1 MSAARASLHRGSD
14 GGAGSAR
21 LAELGSSGP
30 RRRSRGPLRGV
41 AAAPGVRLGSAR
53 VLTAVVGA
61 EVERRVPR
69 SRVASEVRRLRA
81 AVSRATTELR
91 AAAQGAATSVAEG
104 AARELGSAEASI
116 LGAYLMLMEDE
127 GLLTQIEAF
136 IREERA
142 CAAWATRAVTR
153 SLAARL
159 AEQPNSYLA
168 ERAHDLEFIGRE
180 IAASLAASAPPA
192 RARQRPGLSRE
203 ADYSGAA
210 VPQGASEDGPGL
222 GPPSVA
228 GLLVVAED
236 ISPTELVRWASA
248 PPLGLITALGG
259 SDSHTAIL
267 ARAMGLPA
275 VVGVGSALM
284 AVREGEPLLIDG
296 ERGEVWR
303 SPSQARVTRALSRAL
318 VVAPGEEPLGGD
330 ITACGV
336 ALELQVN
343 LEGLSGMAAA
353 LEQGAAGVGLYRS
366 ELMCLGWTRLPSE
379 EEQYQLYRALVE
391 GAAPR
396 TVTLRTFD
404 FGADKP
410 YPGAARR
417 LKPQNPALSLRGVRF
432 ALATPELLQ
441 VQLRAM
447 SRAAAHG
454 NARVLIPMVSQID
467 EFEQVRALWREAQA
481 RGGGEAPLG
490 VMIEVPSAAV
500 LAEAWC
506 ERADFL
512 CLGTN
517 DLAQYTLAADR
528 TDPEVAARA
537 TALDPAVL
545 RLIRQVI
552 QAAAA
557 AERPL
562 SVCGALVSEPLG
574 AALLVGLGVRALSVE
589 PRRLPQVRAA
599 LRRLRLGMMEEAAA
613 AALRQVDAASV
624 KRELEARLGAVL
636 RGPRGGSRR

>member
-1 MSAARASLHRGSD
+1 M
-14 GGAGSAR
+14 
-21 LAELGSSGP
+21 
-30 RRRSRGPLRGV
+30 RGV
-41 AAAPGVRLGSAR
+41 AASPGVRLGVAR
-53 VLTAVVGA
+53 VLTAEVGG

-69 SRVASEVRRLRA
+69 SRVAAEVRRLRA
-81 AVSRATTELR
+81 AVSRATAELR
-91 AAAQGAATSVAEG
+91 AAAQGAAEGAVQGAAEG

-116 LGAYLMLMEDE
+116 LEAYLMLMEDE
-127 GLLTQIEAF
+127 GLLMQIEAF
-136 IREERA
+136 IREQRA
-142 CAAWATRAVTR
+142 TAAWATRAVTR
-153 SLAARL
+153 ALAARL

-180 IAASLAASAPPA
+180 IVAALAVDVPVRQGQELT
-192 RARQRPGLSRE
+192 RAAE
-203 ADYSGAA
+203 
-210 VPQGASEDGPGL
+210 QGAPEPRGAL
-222 GPPSVA
+222 GALEPVSVA
-228 GLLVVAED
+228 GRLVVAED

-284 AVREGEPLLIDG
+284 AVREGESLLIDG

-303 SPSQARVTRALSRAL
+303 SPSQARVARALSRAS
-318 VVAPGEEPLGGD
+318 VVAPVEEPLGGD
-330 ITACGV
+330 ATACGV
-336 ALELQVN
+336 AIELQVN
-343 LEGLSGMAAA
+343 LEGLGGLAAA

-379 EEQYQLYRALVE
+379 EEQYELYRALVE

-417 LKPQNPALSLRGVRF
+417 WTPPNPALGLRGVRL
-432 ALATPELLQ
+432 ALATPELLPA
-441 VQLRAM
+441 QLRAM
-447 SRAAAHG
+447 ARAAAHG
-454 NARVLIPMVSQID
+454 SARVLIPMVSQVD
-467 EFEQVRALWREAQA
+467 EFEQVRALWREAAEQ
-481 RGGGEAPLG
+481 GGQAPLG
-490 VMIEVPSAAV
+490 VMIEVPAAAV
-500 LAEAWC
+500 LAEVWC

-545 RLIRQVI
+545 RLIRQVS

-562 SVCGALVSEPLG
+562 SVCGALASEPLG

-589 PRRLPQVRAA
+589 PGQLLRVRAA
-599 LRRLRLGMMEEAAA
+599 LRRLRLRAAEEAAA
-613 AALRQVDAASV
+613 AALRQVDAVSV
-624 KRELEARLGAVL
+624 RRELEARLGAVL